1 VAFFGLN
8 VMVQSSMPVSGREC
22 PTWFVR
28 NVAPV
33 AGLIVLAL
41 IPIAALTIPIDAFAQ
56 PPIAVTTCQKITK
69 PGLYE
74 IDNILIASSSAAG
87 DCIVITASNVSLN
100 LNGFDILGATSA
112 VGIHV
117 MKTAA
122 KAVIEG
128 NGSIIQTF
136 GVGIQI
142 DAAGALADNFT
153 VTKNTDAGVLIN
165 HAQQAELSNFAATD
179 NRNDGVRIVSGGFN
193 GLQMPSI
200 SGNGRYGVWVEGSSN
215 NSVGNFDISK
225 NALAGIYLGCSQA
238 GPHAACSRGVGPSNY
253 NHLFSGTIKDSGVQ
267 QYGVAIDLG
276 DNFNR
281 VVNVYAWLDS
291 QVDLLD
297 ENPDCAKNDW
307 FAEPIIGNVA
317 PPTCIN

>member
-1 VAFFGLN
+1 
-8 VMVQSSMPVSGREC
+8 MPVGGRER
-22 PTWFVR
+22 PTWLKRFVAR
-28 NVAPV
+28 VPCV
-33 AGLIVLAL
+33 IVLAV
-41 IPIAALTIPIDAFAQ
+41 AASATLTIPEVAFSQ
-56 PPIAVTTCQKITK
+56 PPIAVTTCQKIAK

-74 IDNILIASSSAAG
+74 IDNILIASSPAAG
-87 DCIVITASNVSLN
+87 DCLVITAPNVSLN

-128 NGSIIQTF
+128 NGSTIKTF

-153 VTKNTDAGVLIN
+153 VNKNTDAGVVIN
-165 HAQQAELSNFAATD
+165 HAQQAQLSNFSSTD
-179 NRNDGVRIVSGGFN
+179 NLNDGVRIVGGGFN

-200 SGNGRYGVWVEGSSN
+200 SGNGRYGVWVEASSN

-225 NALAGIYLGCSQA
+225 NALVGIYVGCSQA
-238 GPHAACSRGVGPSNY
+238 GPRAACLRGVGPSNY

-297 ENPDCAKNDW
+297 ENPDCAGNYW
-307 FAEPIIGNVA
+307 FAEPIIGIVT

>member
-1 VAFFGLN
+1 
-8 VMVQSSMPVSGREC
+8 MPMGGRER
-22 PTWFVR
+22 PIWLKRF
-28 NVAPV
+28 V
-33 AGLIVLAL
+33 AGVVNAIGLAL
-41 IPIAALTIPIDAFAQ
+41 IPVAALTFPKAAFSQ
-56 PPIAVTTCQKITK
+56 PPIAVTTCQKINK

-74 IDNILIASSSAAG
+74 IDNILIASSPAAG
-87 DCIVITASNVSLN
+87 DCIVITAPNVSLN
-100 LNGFDILGATSA
+100 LNGFDLLGATNA

-128 NGSIIQTF
+128 NGATIQTF

-153 VTKNTDAGVLIN
+153 VNKNSDAGVVIN
-165 HAQQAELSNFAATD
+165 HTQQAELSNFTSTD
-179 NRNDGVRIVSGGFN
+179 NLNDGVRIVSGGFN
-193 GLQMPSI
+193 GLQMPTI

-225 NALAGIYLGCSQA
+225 NALAGIYVGCSQA
-238 GPHAACSRGVGPSNY
+238 GPRASCLRGVGPSNY

-291 QVDLLD
+291 QVNLLD
-297 ENPDCAKNDW
+297 ENPDCASNYW
-307 FAEPIIGNVA
+307 FAEPIIGIVT
-317 PPTCIN
+317 PQTCIN

>member
-1 VAFFGLN
+1 
-8 VMVQSSMPVSGREC
+8 MPVGGRER
-22 PTWFVR
+22 PTWLERV
-28 NVAPV
+28 VARVPCV
-33 AGLIVLAL
+33 IVLTV
-41 IPIAALTIPIDAFAQ
+41 AAGATLTIPEVAFSQ
-56 PPIAVTTCQKITK
+56 PPIAVTTCQKIAK

-74 IDNILIASSSAAG
+74 IDNILIASSPAAG
-87 DCIVITASNVSLN
+87 DCLVITAPNVSLN
-100 LNGFDILGATSA
+100 LNGFDILGATA
-112 VGIHV
+112 KVGIHV

-128 NGSIIQTF
+128 NGSTIRTF
-136 GVGIQI
+136 GIGIQI

-153 VTKNTDAGVLIN
+153 VNKNTDAGVVIN
-165 HAQQAELSNFAATD
+165 HAQQAQLSNFSSTD
-179 NRNDGVRIVSGGFN
+179 NLNDGVRIVGGGFN

-200 SGNGRYGVWVEGSSN
+200 SGNGRYGVWVEASSN

-225 NALAGIYLGCSQA
+225 NALVGIYVGCSQA
-238 GPHAACSRGVGPSNY
+238 GPRTACLRGVGPSNY

-297 ENPDCAKNDW
+297 ENPDCAGNYW
-307 FAEPIIGNVA
+307 FAEPIIGIVT

>member
-1 VAFFGLN
+1 ML
-8 VMVQSSMPVSGREC
+8 VQDSMPVTGRGC
-22 PTWFVR
+22 PSWLER
-28 NVAPV
+28 NVPAL
-33 AGLIVLAL
+33 ACLIALASVPMA
-41 IPIAALTIPIDAFAQ
+41 ILTLPTEAFAQ
-56 PPIAVTTCQKITK
+56 PPVAVTTCQKITK

-74 IDNILIASSSAAG
+74 IDNTIIASAPAAG
-87 DCIVITASNVSLN
+87 DCIVITAPNVSLN
-100 LNGFDILGATSA
+100 LNGFDLLGATSA
-112 VGIHV
+112 AGIHV

-128 NGSIIQTF
+128 NGSTIQTF

-142 DAAGALADNFT
+142 DGAAALADNFT
-153 VTKNTDAGVLIN
+153 VTKNTDAGVVIN
-165 HAQQAELSNFAATD
+165 HAQQAELSNFTSAD
-179 NRNDGVRIVSGGFN
+179 NMNDGVRVIGGGFN

-200 SGNGRYGVWVEGSSN
+200 SGNGRYGVWIEGSSN

-225 NALAGIYLGCSQA
+225 NGLAGIYVGCSAA
-238 GPHAACSRGVGPSNY
+238 GPRSACVRGVGPSNY
-253 NHLFSGTIKDSGVQ
+253 NRLFSGTIKDSGVQ

-281 VVNVYAWLDS
+281 VVNVFAWLNS

-297 ENPDCAKNDW
+297 VNPDCGKNYW
-307 FAEPIIGNVA
+307 FAEPIIGKVT

>member
-1 VAFFGLN
+1 V
-8 VMVQSSMPVSGREC
+8 VVQNSIPVSGREC
-22 PTWFVR
+22 PTWLER

-41 IPIAALTIPIDAFAQ
+41 APAVLMMIPAEAFAQ

-74 IDNILIASSSAAG
+74 IDNILIASSPAAG
-87 DCIVITASNVSLN
+87 DCIVITAPNVSLN
-100 LNGFDILGATSA
+100 LNGFDLLGATSA
-112 VGIHV
+112 AGIHV

-128 NGSIIQTF
+128 NGSTIQTF

-153 VTKNTDAGVLIN
+153 ATKNTDAGVVIN
-165 HAQQAELSNFAATD
+165 HAQQAELSNFTSTD
-179 NRNDGVRIVSGGFN
+179 NLNDGVRIFGGGFN

-200 SGNGRYGVWVEGSSN
+200 SGNGRYGVWIEGSSN

-225 NALAGIYLGCSQA
+225 NGLAGIYLGCSQA
-238 GPHAACSRGVGPSNY
+238 GPRAACLRGIGPSNY
-253 NHLFSGTIKDSGVQ
+253 NRLFSGTIKDSGVQ

-297 ENPDCAKNDW
+297 ENPDCAKNYW
-307 FAEPIIGNVA
+307 FAEPIIGVVT

>member
-1 VAFFGLN
+1 
-8 VMVQSSMPVSGREC
+8 MVQNSMPASGRQC
-22 PTWFVR
+22 PTWRERDFVQ
-28 NVAPV
+28 VASII
-33 AGLIVLAL
+33 AFAL
-41 IPIAALTIPIDAFAQ
+41 IPIAALTIATEALAQ

-74 IDNILIASSSAAG
+74 IDNIIIASKPAAG

-100 LNGFDILGATSA
+100 LNGFDLLGATSSA
-112 VGIHV
+112 GIHV
-117 MKTAA
+117 MKSAA

-142 DAAGALADNFT
+142 DGAGALADNFT
-153 VTKNTDAGVLIN
+153 VNKNTDAGIVIN
-165 HAQQAELSNFAATD
+165 HAQQAQLSNFTSTD
-179 NRNDGVRIVSGGFN
+179 NMNDGVRIVGGGFN

-200 SGNGRYGVWVEGSSN
+200 SGNGRYGVWIEGSSN

-225 NALAGIYLGCSQA
+225 NALAGIYVGCSQA
-238 GPHAACSRGVGPSNY
+238 GPRAACLRGIGKSNY
-253 NHLFSGTIKDSGVQ
+253 NHLFSGAINDSGIQ
-267 QYGVAIDLG
+267 QYGVAIDQG

-281 VVNVYAWLDS
+281 VINVYSRFNS

-297 ENPDCAKNDW
+297 ENPDCASNDW
-307 FAEPIIGNVA
+307 FAEPIIGVVT

>member
-1 VAFFGLN
+1 
-8 VMVQSSMPVSGREC
+8 MRKSMPMILR
-22 PTWFVR
+22 VR
-28 NVAPV
+28 SHLRARLI
-33 AGLIVLAL
+33 AGVLNAIPPAL
-41 IPIAALTIPIDAFAQ
+41 ILAAMLATPTAALSQ
-56 PPIAVTTCQKITK
+56 PPIAITTCQKITK

-74 IDNILIASSSAAG
+74 IDNILIASSPAAG
-87 DCIVITASNVSLN
+87 DCIIITASNVSLN
-100 LNGFDILGATSA
+100 LNGFDLLGATSG

-117 MKTAA
+117 MKSAA
-122 KAVIEG
+122 KTVIEG

-142 DAAGALADNFT
+142 DGVGALADNFT
-153 VTKNTDAGVLIN
+153 VNKNTDAGVLIN
-165 HAQQAELSNFAATD
+165 HAQQAQLSNFSST
-179 NRNDGVRIVSGGFN
+179 NNLNDGVRIVGGGFN

-200 SGNGRYGVWVEGSSN
+200 SGNGRYGVWLEASSN
-215 NSVGNFDISK
+215 NSIGNFDMSK
-225 NALAGIYLGCSQA
+225 NALVGIYVGCSQA
-238 GPHAACSRGVGPSNY
+238 GPRAACLRGVGPSNY
-253 NHLFSGTIKDSGVQ
+253 NRLFSGTIKDSGVQ

-297 ENPDCAKNDW
+297 ANPDCASNYW
-307 FAEPIIGNVA
+307 FAEPIIGVVT

>member
-1 VAFFGLN
+1 
-8 VMVQSSMPVSGREC
+8 MVINSMPVRERS
-22 PTWFVR
+22 TWLGR

-33 AGLIVLAL
+33 AGLLTLSLV
-41 IPIAALTIPIDAFAQ
+41 PIAALTIPARAFAQ
-56 PPIAVTTCQKITK
+56 PPIAVTACQKITK

-74 IDNILIASSSAAG
+74 IDNNIIASNPAAG
-87 DCIVITASNVSLN
+87 DCIVITAPNVSLN
-100 LNGFDILGATSA
+100 LNSFDLLGATSA

-128 NGSIIQTF
+128 NGAIIQTF

-153 VTKNTDAGVLIN
+153 VTKNTDAGVVIN
-165 HAQQAELSNFAATD
+165 HAQQTQLSNFTSTD
-179 NRNDGVRIVSGGFN
+179 NLNDGVRIVGGGFN

-225 NALAGIYLGCSQA
+225 NGLVGIYVGCSQA
-238 GPHAACSRGVGPSNY
+238 GPRASCGRGIGPSNY

-297 ENPDCAKNDW
+297 ENPDCGKNDW